1 MNMKNILKNI
11 KHWALVS
18 KFRMIM
24 ISAMFVLVI
33 GLPFIL
39 GITLISTIIK
49 NETLYMIIDLIIF
62 VCFVISYIFFT
73 KYMNKL

>member
-1 MNMKNILKNI
+1 MKNILKNI

-24 ISAMFVLVI
+24 ISAIFVLVI

-49 NETLYMIIDLIIF
+49 NEH
-62 VCFVISYIFFT
+62 
-73 KYMNKL
+73 

>member
-1 MNMKNILKNI
+1 MKNILKNI

-24 ISAMFVLVI
+24 ISAIFVLVI